1 MTGSSRRA
9 SIAGVARLE
18 RMFTGIVSA
27 LGRVVTFERRRGGAR
42 IRIRPRARARWF
54 TSGES
59 VSVSGVCVT
68 AVAPGSELVADL
80 SGETLARSTLG
91 KSVSG
96 SPVNLERALRWGDPL
111 SGHFVMGHVDGVAR
125 LLSVSPGG
133 NAWNYRFS
141 IPRGLARFVVEKGS
155 VALDGVSLTVAQR
168 RARDFTVAV
177 IPETRRRTT
186 LGGAA
191 PGRHFNFEADVF
203 ARYGQRATVRVRR
216 ASRRSR

>member
-1 MTGSSRRA
+1 
-9 SIAGVARLE
+9 
-18 RMFTGIVSA
+18 MFTGIVSS

-42 IRIRPRARARWF
+42 IRVRPRARGRRF

-68 AVAPGSELVADL
+68 AVERGSELVADL
-80 SGETLARSTLG
+80 AGETLARSTLG
-91 KSVSG
+91 TSVSG
-96 SPVNLERALRWGDPL
+96 SAVNLERSLRWGDAM

-125 LLSVSPGG
+125 LLSVSPAG

-141 IPRGLARFVVEKGS
+141 IPRGLSRFVVEKGS
-155 VALDGVSLTVAQR
+155 VALDGVSLTVTQR
-168 RARDFTVAV
+168 RARDFTVTV

-191 PGRHFNFEADVF
+191 PGRGFNFEADVF
-203 ARYGQRATVRVRR
+203 ARYGKRAATRASR
-216 ASRRSR
+216 ASRRSP